1 MQLGFLV
8 ITFLAGVALSVQ
20 VAINRQLGMQL
31 GSASGAAFASFLIGT
46 AALAAFLTV
55 TQASLSVRGAVSG
68 APWWAWLGGV
78 LGAFYVVT
86 ATLVVARIGVA
97 SLLALSVSGQLLAS
111 LVIDHYGLLG
121 LEQQSV
127 SLSKLAG
134 SLLLMMGMWLI
145 IR

>member
-20 VAINRQLGMQL
+20 VAINRQLGTHL

-46 AALAAFLTV
+46 AALAVFLTL
-55 TQASLSVRGAVSG
+55 TQASLSVRGAVSE

-86 ATLVVARIGVA
+86 ATLVVSRIGVA

-121 LEQQSV
+121 LQQQSI
-127 SLSKLAG
+127 SLGKLAG
-134 SLLLMMGMWLI
+134 SLLLMVGMWLI